1 MSRLN
6 NATRE
11 YILGKALEKAEI
23 PALQVKY
30 ARDREDWMDR
40 LRVET
45 NGMSDADLDALNAK
59 IRKLKMQIPEKLRS
73 SYPVIEKRRSL
84 YPNIGGLRI
93 GRHEFPDN
101 TARYAISEPT
111 VASDHP
117 LAVEF
122 HAMEDAYEEVCERK
136 KVLTAQVMSVL
147 NGVTTIKKLLEV
159 WPEARELLPPN
170 EQPIISNVPAVLI
183 TSLNA
188 AIGLPTEEAA

>member
-11 YILGKALEKAEI
+11 YILDKALEKAEI
-23 PALQVKY
+23 PALLAKY
-30 ARDREDWMDR
+30 DKDRADWMDR
-40 LRVET
+40 LRIET
-45 NGMSDADLDALNAK
+45 NGMTDAELDALDAK
-59 IRKLKMQIPEKLRS
+59 IQKLKTQIPKALRGD
-73 SYPVIEKRRSL
+73 YRVIEKRYRI
-84 YPNIGGLRI
+84 YPNIGGLRV
-93 GRHEFPDN
+93 GLHEFPEV
-101 TARYAISEPT
+101 RYVSHEPT

-122 HAMEDAYEEVCERK
+122 HAMEDAHQEVCERE

-147 NGVTTIKKLLEV
+147 NSATTIKKLVEI

-183 TSLNA
+183 SSLNA